1 MERISQLLILGGV
14 ITHTVVLYQT
24 GFKLSLESLNART
37 GDAHAQCSQFK
48 SLMTLAFIFACVAV
62 AFYALPMFMRY
73 YRGRSKDCKQKDQ
86 SVWTKRLIHGSLLS
100 TIYLQAAA
108 TFQERTLTTSM
119 CGDFKEGALV
129 LAAGL
134 LTLFG
139 FLGSLK
145 YEQRMQYITIGSIVQ
160 HQ

>member
-24 GFKLSLESLNART
+24 GFKLSLDALNAKT
-37 GDAHAQCSQFK
+37 GSAYAQCSQFK
-48 SLMTLAFIFACVAV
+48 SLMTLAFIFACVAI
-62 AFYALPMFMRY
+62 AAYALPMLMKY
-73 YRGRSKDCKQKDQ
+73 YRGTYRGKCEQKEEG
-86 SVWTKRLIHGSLLS
+86 VWLQRLKHGSLLS

-108 TFQERTLTTSM
+108 TFQERTLLQL
-119 CGDFKEGALV
+119 CGDYEQGSLV

-139 FLGSLK
+139 FLGTLTYK
-145 YEQRMQYITIGSIVQ
+145 KRMQYITIGSIV